1 LNLDTIAMWV
11 GYAVMTAGAASAV
24 ALVLGAAC
32 TYSYRKMLRDVPSW
46 IYIQNAVA
54 IYRKQYPPGRWAKEQ
69 MGKDWP

>member
-1 LNLDTIAMWV
+1 MWV
-11 GYAVMTAGAASAV
+11 GYVVMTAGAASSV
-24 ALVLGAAC
+24 ALLAGLAC
-32 TYSYRKMLRDVPSW
+32 SYCWRRMLREVPSM